1 MFNDLKIKF
10 NNYIKENFTL
20 VSYHLL
26 LNTDSNKKDF
36 GDLNSNIAMQLAKVL
51 KKNPNSVAQEIV
63 LNFKHE
69 ALEKIE
75 IAGPGFLN
83 FFLKEISFKDL
94 AITVLKE
101 QESAFKTAHKSQ
113 KISLEFVSANPTGP
127 LHIGHGR
134 GAIIGDV
141 LANIWIFLGHQVTK
155 EYYIN
160 DAGAQIGKLGRSL
173 KVRIEQQQGLD
184 SVLQEDA
191 YHGEYLIDLA
201 IEYLEKY
208 NRSLSKPINNS
219 LKERIGPVGPVSLE
233 IAYNAIVGLYEK
245 SNSLD
250 DNLITNFAKEK
261 LLELICQTLS
271 EYGIDFDV
279 WFSEQS
285 LHSSGVIQ
293 KSIQKLTNKNHTFE
307 HEGSLW
313 FRSTT
318 FGDDKDRV
326 IVKQNGELTYVAAD
340 IAYMQNK
347 IDRGADRLVMIL
359 GHDHHSYVTRL
370 KALQQAMGLEE
381 YQFDIILYQLVKI
394 QKGGER
400 VRMSKRS
407 GNSIMLQD
415 VIATIGKDAARFF
428 YLNRKADADLDLDLD
443 LALQKSETNPVFYV
457 QYACVRIK
465 SVLERAEQ
473 FSFFL
478 DINQVDIAN
487 LDVSIINEKELIK
500 KMYQL
505 QELLE
510 QIVENFQTHLLAYYT
525 IELAH
530 CLHSYY
536 SKNRIINPA
545 DIIGTRMRIGVLK
558 TCKIAFETA
567 FKLLGISCPD
577 KM

>member
-36 GDLNSNIAMQLAKVL
+36 GDLNSNVAMQLAKVL

-208 NRSLSKPINNS
+208 NN
-219 LKERIGPVGPVSLE
+219 
-233 IAYNAIVGLYEK
+233 
-245 SNSLD
+245 LD

-370 KALQQAMGLEE
+370 KALQQAMGLEK

-478 DINQVDIAN
+478 DINQIDIAN

-510 QIVENFQTHLLAYYT
+510 QIAENFQTHLLAYYT

>member
-36 GDLNSNIAMQLAKVL
+36 GDLNSNVAMQLAKVL

-173 KVRIEQQQGLD
+173 KVRIEQQQGID

-208 NRSLSKPINNS
+208 NN
-219 LKERIGPVGPVSLE
+219 
-233 IAYNAIVGLYEK
+233 
-245 SNSLD
+245 LD

-370 KALQQAMGLEE
+370 KALQQAMGLEK

-510 QIVENFQTHLLAYYT
+510 QIAENFQTHLLAYYT

>member
-36 GDLNSNIAMQLAKVL
+36 GDLNSNVAMQLAKVL

-208 NRSLSKPINNS
+208 NN
-219 LKERIGPVGPVSLE
+219 
-233 IAYNAIVGLYEK
+233 
-245 SNSLD
+245 LD

-370 KALQQAMGLEE
+370 KALQQAMGLEK

-510 QIVENFQTHLLAYYT
+510 QIAENFQTHLLAYYT

-545 DIIGTRMRIGVLK
+545 DIIGTRMRICVLK

>member
-1 MFNDLKIKF
+1 M
-10 NNYIKENFTL
+10 
-20 VSYHLL
+20 
-26 LNTDSNKKDF
+26 
-36 GDLNSNIAMQLAKVL
+36 
-51 KKNPNSVAQEIV
+51 
-63 LNFKHE
+63 
-69 ALEKIE
+69 
-75 IAGPGFLN
+75 
-83 FFLKEISFKDL
+83 
-94 AITVLKE
+94 
-101 QESAFKTAHKSQ
+101 
-113 KISLEFVSANPTGP
+113 SANPTGP

-208 NRSLSKPINNS
+208 NN
-219 LKERIGPVGPVSLE
+219 
-233 IAYNAIVGLYEK
+233 
-245 SNSLD
+245 LD

-370 KALQQAMGLEE
+370 KALQQAMGLEK

-510 QIVENFQTHLLAYYT
+510 QIAENFQTHLLAYYT

>member
-36 GDLNSNIAMQLAKVL
+36 GDLNSNVAMQLAKVL

-141 LANIWIFLGHQVTK
+141 LANIWMFLGHQVTK

-208 NRSLSKPINNS
+208 NN
-219 LKERIGPVGPVSLE
+219 
-233 IAYNAIVGLYEK
+233 
-245 SNSLD
+245 LD

-370 KALQQAMGLEE
+370 KALQQAMGLEK

-478 DINQVDIAN
+478 DINQIDIAN

-510 QIVENFQTHLLAYYT
+510 QIAENFQTHLLAYYT

>member
-1 MFNDLKIKF
+1 VFNDLKIKF

-69 ALEKIE
+69 SLEKIE

-101 QESAFKTAHKSQ
+101 QESAFKTEHKSQ

-208 NRSLSKPINNS
+208 NN
-219 LKERIGPVGPVSLE
+219 
-233 IAYNAIVGLYEK
+233 
-245 SNSLD
+245 LD

-293 KSIQKLTNKNHTFE
+293 KSIEKLTNKNHTFE

-370 KALQQAMGLEE
+370 KALQQAMGLEK

-443 LALQKSETNPVFYV
+443 LALQKSESNPVFYV

-473 FSFFL
+473 FSFLL

-510 QIVENFQTHLLAYYT
+510 QIAENFQTHLLAYYT

>member
-36 GDLNSNIAMQLAKVL
+36 GDLNSNVAMQLAKVL

-101 QESAFKTAHKSQ
+101 QESAFKTEHKSQ

-201 IEYLEKY
+201 IEYLGKY
-208 NRSLSKPINNS
+208 NN
-219 LKERIGPVGPVSLE
+219 
-233 IAYNAIVGLYEK
+233 
-245 SNSLD
+245 LD

-370 KALQQAMGLEE
+370 KALQQAMGLEK

-510 QIVENFQTHLLAYYT
+510 QIAENFQTHLLAYYT